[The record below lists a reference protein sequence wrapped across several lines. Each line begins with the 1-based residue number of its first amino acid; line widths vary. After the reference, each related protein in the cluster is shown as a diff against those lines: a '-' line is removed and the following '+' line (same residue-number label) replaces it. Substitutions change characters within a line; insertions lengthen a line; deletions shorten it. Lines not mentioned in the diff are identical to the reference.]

1 MKYKLYGD
9 GIHDDTLA
17 IQEMLDTLCE
27 VKLPEPENFY
37 LISKSLEIGSNKRLT
52 LPQNATIKLKDAS
65 NCVMVKN
72 KTVDDF
78 DEQRGCKGAKLF
90 DFYRMYSPDY
100 QCEDIEIKGGIWDCN
115 NKGQNP
121 NPILTGNY
129 EPYGYTGFGMLFYN
143 VKNLRI
149 SDLTMK
155 DPVNF
160 SITLDT
166 VSDFTVKNITFDFND
181 GNPYQANMDGVHING
196 NCCRGIIENL
206 YGTCYDDMVA
216 LNAEEGSRG
225 NISDITVK
233 GIYTDYSYSAVRLL
247 SSRPEASIKNVHISD
262 ICGKFYHFTISFM
275 QHYDTGCRGLF
286 ENITIENVT
295 ASKADRN
302 LINFPIVNR
311 YPIYPIIELQEYTD
325 IKNLKISN
333 VKRRETFLAV
343 PTIQIREKCNVENL
357 GIDNISSDNL
367 TGEGRIESFRVDSDT
382 ANISNLEIKNVS
394 EDGMEVDY
402 NITAWKYIDTK

>member
-27 VKLPEPENFY
+27 VKLPEPENCY
-37 LISKSLEIGSNKRLT
+37 LISKSLEIESGKSFS
-52 LPQNATIKLKDAS
+52 LPKYARIKLKDAS
-65 NCVMVKN
+65 NCVMIKN

-78 DEQRGCKGAKLF
+78 DEQRGGKGAKLF

-247 SSRPEASIKNVHISD
+247 SSRSEASIKNVHISD

-343 PTIQIREKCNVENL
+343 PTIQIREKCNVENF

-402 NITAWKYIDTK
+402 NITTGKYIDTK